1 VSDDQRM
8 TSRNHVIVA
17 GAGPVGLTAALLL
30 ADAGIPVTVVEKR
43 PELSAASKASTFHP
57 PTLAILHHLGVLDA
71 VRDRGEVVRRLQY
84 RTATDGIFAEF
95 SLDALRGETDFPYRL
110 HLEQAQV
117 TPLLLDRLR
126 GHAHARALFDAE
138 LLGVVPEGDGVTA
151 RILRHGAGETIA
163 GAYLV
168 GADGSRSDVRRALG
182 IAFEGE
188 DYPDKILRVMTDDD
202 LDALLPGIAPVT
214 YLFNG
219 SKSVSFLRMR
229 DCWRIILRVAKDV
242 DDATALAPDWILAR
256 LREVIPHCERL
267 PAVVIKDIYGV
278 SRRVAASY
286 RAGRVVL
293 AGDSAHVTNTRGG
306 MNMNCGLHDAFAIAA
321 AIVRA
326 LHGEGPGVVAAAADL
341 RRYVAT
347 EMLIPRTDRNV
358 AGGEKW
364 LDQVRSMTAD
374 PAQALA
380 YLRTTAMLD
389 MTAAPPASR

>member
-1 VSDDQRM
+1 M
-8 TSRNHVIVA
+8 TARDHVIVA

-30 ADAGIPVTVVEKR
+30 ANAGIPVTVLEKR
-43 PELSAASKASTFHP
+43 AELSAASKASTFHP

-71 VRDRGEVVRRLQY
+71 VRDRGEIVRRLQY
-84 RTATDGIFAEF
+84 RTAQDGVFAEF
-95 SLDALRGETDFPYRL
+95 SLDALRGEAAFPYRL

-117 TPLLLDRLR
+117 TPLLLERLR
-126 GHAHARALFDAE
+126 GHAHARVLFDAE
-138 LLGVVPEGDGVTA
+138 VLDLGQESDAATVRVRRAGVEEKIT
-151 RILRHGAGETIA
+151 

-202 LDALLPGIAPVT
+202 LDLLLPGIAPVT

-229 DCWRIILRVAKDV
+229 DCWRIILRVAKEV
-242 DDATALAPDWILAR
+242 DDAAALAPEWILAR
-256 LREVIPHCERL
+256 LQEAIPHCERL
-267 PAVVIKDIYGV
+267 PAVLAKDVYGV

-293 AGDSAHVTNTRGG
+293 AGDSAHITNTRGG
-306 MNMNCGLHDAFAIAA
+306 MNMNCGIHDACAVGLG
-321 AIVRA
+321 IVRA
-326 LHGEGPGVVAAAADL
+326 LRGDGPAAVEAAADE
-341 RRYVAT
+341 RRRVAT

-364 LDQVRSMTAD
+364 LDQVRSMAAD
-374 PAQALA
+374 PAQALS

-389 MTAAPPASR
+389 MTALPAAGR

>member
-1 VSDDQRM
+1 M
-8 TSRNHVIVA
+8 TTRDHVIVA
-17 GAGPVGLTAALLL
+17 GAGPVGLTAALLT

-57 PTLAILHHLGVLDA
+57 PTLAILHHLRVLDA

-84 RTATDGIFAEF
+84 RSATDGIFAEF
-95 SLDALRGETDFPYRL
+95 SLDALRGETAFPYRL

-126 GHAHARALFDAE
+126 LHAHARVLFDAE
-138 LLGVVPEGDGVTA
+138 LLDVAPQSDGVTA
-151 RILRHGAGETIA
+151 RIRHRGIDETIA
-163 GAYLV
+163 AGYLV

-182 IAFEGE
+182 VAFDGE
-188 DYPDKILRVMTDDD
+188 DYPDKILRVMTGDD
-202 LDALLPGIAPVT
+202 LDRLLPGIAPVT

-219 SKSVSFLRMR
+219 GKSVSFLRMR
-229 DCWRIILRVAKDV
+229 DCWRIILRVAKEV

-267 PAVVIKDIYGV
+267 PAVAMKDIYGV

-306 MNMNCGLHDAFAIAA
+306 MNMNCGLHDAFAIAT

-326 LHGEGPGVVAAAADL
+326 LRGEGPAVVAAAADE
-341 RRYVAT
+341 RRRVAT

-358 AGGEKW
+358 AGGQAW
-364 LDQVRSMTAD
+364 LDQVRAMAAD

-389 MTAAPPASR
+389 MTAAPPAHR

>member
-1 VSDDQRM
+1 M
-8 TSRNHVIVA
+8 TSRNQVVVA
-17 GAGPVGLTAALLL
+17 GAGPVGLAAALLV
-30 ADAGIPVTVVEKR
+30 ADAGIPVTVLEKR
-43 PELSAASKASTFHP
+43 PGLSTASKASTFHP

-71 VRDRGEVVRRLQY
+71 VRDRGEIVRRLQY
-84 RTATDGIFAEF
+84 RTAKDGVFAEF
-95 SLDALRGETDFPYRL
+95 SLDALRGETAFPYRL

-117 TPLLLDRLR
+117 TPLLLERLR
-126 GHAHARALFDAE
+126 AHAHARVLFDAE
-138 LLGVVPEGDGVTA
+138 LVGVGQESDAATA
-151 RILRHGAGETIA
+151 RIRHRGAEETIA

-168 GADGSRSDVRRALG
+168 GADGSRSGVRRSLG

-188 DYPDKILRVMTDDD
+188 DYPDKILRVMTGDD
-202 LDALLPGIAPVT
+202 LDLLLPGIAPVT

-219 SKSVSFLRMR
+219 ARSVSFLRMR
-229 DCWRIILRVAKDV
+229 DCWRIILRVAKEV

-256 LREVIPHCERL
+256 LKEVIPHCERL
-267 PAVVIKDIYGV
+267 PSVLMKDIYGV
-278 SRRVAASY
+278 SRRVAARH

-306 MNMNCGLHDAFAIAA
+306 MNMNCGLHDAYALAL

-326 LHGEGPGVVAAAADL
+326 MRGEGPGVVDAAADE
-341 RRYVAT
+341 RHRVAT

-364 LDQVRSMTAD
+364 LDQVRSMAAD

-389 MTAAPPASR
+389 MTAVPAAVR